1 MPSWKK
7 VITSGSNA
15 VLNDIT
21 SSGDIKNTEGNFT
34 IDAVGDIIL
43 DADNADVILK
53 DGGTEFGRLSRVS
66 SDLVIKSATSNKDVL
81 IKGNDGGSTIT
92 ALQLDMSDAGSA
104 TFNNHITASGN
115 VTTDT
120 DGRMIS
126 NLTEVIEVTVV
137 DDGGNHYAFE
147 GATTPNLVV
156 SEGKTYRFDQ
166 SDSSNSTHPFAF
178 SLTEDGTTYTT
189 GVTTRGTAGSAGAY
203 TELKV
208 TKATAGKLFYKC
220 TAHSGMGNQG
230 NILKNDLTNFGGNI
244 KVDAAFT
251 VTQTASSITGA
262 NNIDLS
268 AKNNYN
274 LTLTGN
280 VTLTPTNL
288 TGREGQ
294 SGLIALIQDSSG
306 GHSITLNS
314 LFKTPRGSAITFDTT
329 ANGISLMSYYVVNTS
344 NVAVNYL
351 GPFS

>member
-81 IKGNDGGSTIT
+81 IKGNDGGATIT
-92 ALQLDMSDAGSA
+92 SLQLDMSDAGSA

-178 SLTEDGTTYTT
+178 SLTEDGSTYTT

-314 LFKTPRGSAITFDTT
+314 LFKTPRGDSISFDTT

>member
-1 MPSWKK
+1 
-7 VITSGSNA
+7 
-15 VLNDIT
+15 
-21 SSGDIKNTEGNFT
+21 
-34 IDAVGDIIL
+34 
-43 DADNADVILK
+43 
-53 DGGTEFGRLSRVS
+53 
-66 SDLVIKSATSNKDVL
+66 
-81 IKGNDGGSTIT
+81 
-92 ALQLDMSDAGSA
+92 MSDAGSA

-178 SLTEDGTTYTT
+178 SLTEDGSTYTT